1 MSRTALDVIK
11 KSLRELGIL
20 QTQEE
25 PSAAEAQDAL
35 DTLNGML
42 TAWELD
48 GIKLSHVDMVLTD
61 TFPYPDNHYL
71 PVVYS
76 LSVEIASEYGIDIR
90 GDTVAKAENGYRN
103 LQNYYYQPVEL
114 QVDTALHPLYSPNRS
129 FSL

>member
-1 MSRTALDVIK
+1 MSKTALEIIK

-42 TAWELD
+42 QTWELE
-48 GIKLSHVDMVLTD
+48 GIKLNHVDMVLTD
-61 TFPYPDNHYL
+61 ELPYPDNHYL
-71 PVVYS
+71 PIVYN
-76 LSVEIASEYGIDIR
+76 LAVEFAAEYGIDLR
-90 GDTVAKAENGYRN
+90 ADTVGKAENGYRN
-103 LQNYYYQPVEL
+103 LQNYYYEPAEL